1 MVENVEQ
8 RGVVSNY
15 FMSDLELL
23 NKKIAS
29 KILEAIGSTRGA
41 ERSSLELF

>member
-1 MVENVEQ
+1 MVSLVSIVEQ
-8 RGVVSNY
+8 RGDISNY

-29 KILEAIGSTRGA
+29 KLI
-41 ERSSLELF
+41 